1 MNPTTPFIV
10 RECSGAQPNVMA
22 RYDYGVER
30 RIYLHDLT
38 EQEVDDAV
46 AELVTQ
52 ADSVNASVPKWEE
65 INKRKELW
73 NKENLKRDRNV

>member
-52 ADSVNASVPKWEE
+52 ADSVNASVPKWERKLKKDE
-65 INKRKELW
+65 FWSKHEFEKR
-73 NKENLKRDRNV
+73 